1 MEVAVDRDRCF
12 VDGRCATAGAPLSRE
27 DVERTVRAVY
37 GRAGFGLGFPGAAD
51 ESDWQCPR
59 GDARPRDA
67 T

>member
-1 MEVAVDRDRCF
+1 MEANGF
-12 VDGRCATAGAPLSRE
+12 VSLSRE

-59 GDARPRDA
+59 PFR
-67 T
+67 